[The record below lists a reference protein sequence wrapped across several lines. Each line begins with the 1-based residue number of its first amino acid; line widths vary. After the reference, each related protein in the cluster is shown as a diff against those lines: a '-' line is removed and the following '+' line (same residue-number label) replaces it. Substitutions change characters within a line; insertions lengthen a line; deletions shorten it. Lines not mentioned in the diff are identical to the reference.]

1 MPKRKFD
8 ACVAGCVS
16 RDVLAHVAD
25 KWTVLVLVVLTERTT
40 RFNELRRRVQ
50 GITQKVLTRT
60 LRDLERQGLVSRE
73 VFAEVPPRVEYTLT
87 ALGRSLVKVLEG
99 VQEWAE
105 AHAGEV
111 MLAKQRFAEK
121 QAALMSPPGRA
132 AVRVVKTMSRGA

>member
-1 MPKRKFD
+1 MPKGKFD

-16 RDVLAHVAD
+16 REVLAHVAD

-40 RFNELRRRVQ
+40 RFNEMRRRVQ

-60 LRDLERQGLVSRE
+60 LRDLERQGLVSRV

-111 MLAKQRFAEK
+111 MLAKQRFEEK
-121 QAALMSPPGRA
+121 QATAARPPGRVA
-132 AVRVVKTMSRGA
+132 GRVVRVMARGS

>member
-1 MPKRKFD
+1 M
-8 ACVAGCVS
+8 S

-121 QAALMSPPGRA
+121 QAALMSPPGRV
-132 AVRVVKTMSRGA
+132 AVRVVKAMSRGA

>member
-1 MPKRKFD
+1 MPKAKFD

-16 RDVLAHVAD
+16 REVLAHVAD

-60 LRDLERQGLVSRE
+60 LRDLERQGLVSRA

-111 MLAKQRFAEK
+111 MLAKQRFEDK
-121 QAALMSPPGRA
+121 QAATARPPGRA
-132 AVRVVKTMSRGA
+132 EGRVVRVTARGG

>member
-1 MPKRKFD
+1 M
-8 ACVAGCVS
+8 
-16 RDVLAHVAD
+16 LAHVAD

-60 LRDLERQGLVSRE
+60 LRDLERQGLVSRA

-87 ALGRSLVKVLEG
+87 PLGRSLVKVLEG

-111 MLAKQRFAEK
+111 MLAKQRFEDK
-121 QAALMSPPGRA
+121 QAAAARPSGRVA
-132 AVRVVKTMSRGA
+132 GRVVRVAARGG